1 MPTLSPWKKVASI
14 ARCEP
19 GDIKI
24 YRKAR
29 ADMNIDEFK
38 STLVYSIYIASSPAR
53 VWQAL
58 TSAEFSRN
66 YFFGNSVEVDLRVG
80 GAFIVRQADGKL
92 HISGEVIECEVEKK
106 LTVTFNVNWP
116 ALIEKLGPTLVTYE
130 IEQAGEAVRLT
141 LTEAHDRPLSDDIL
155 SGGRSGWPAIMS
167 SLKSLLETGKPLV
180 VKMAPPQR
188 MLAALKE
195 LGIAVP

>member
-1 MPTLSPWKKVASI
+1 
-14 ARCEP
+14 
-19 GDIKI
+19 
-24 YRKAR
+24 
-29 ADMNIDEFK
+29 MNIDKFK
-38 STLVYSIYIASSPAR
+38 PTLVYSIYIAASPAK

-58 TSAEFSRN
+58 TSAEFSRD
-66 YFFGNSVEVDLRVG
+66 YFFGNSVEVDLRIG
-80 GAFIVRQADGKL
+80 GAFIVRQADGSL

-130 IEQAGEAVRLT
+130 IEQAGEAVKLT

-180 VKMAPPQR
+180 VKMAPPAR

-195 LGIAVP
+195 LGIATT